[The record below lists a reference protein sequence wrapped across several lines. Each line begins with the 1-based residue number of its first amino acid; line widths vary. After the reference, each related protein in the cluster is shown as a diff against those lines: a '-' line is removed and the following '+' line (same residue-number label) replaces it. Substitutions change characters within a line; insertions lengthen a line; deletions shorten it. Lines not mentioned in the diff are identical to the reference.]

1 METFQV
7 KHFSKYGLVDDSDEE
22 NDRVETDPE
31 KLKKLQE
38 EKQKQLAIQVHSSY
52 STRWIDLVI
61 GTLSLGGSQEVTELG
76 FPLNFCWN
84 SPYGTKMIAVN
95 FWVSCSS
102 GKKEGVCVWC
112 YGTE

>member
-61 GTLSLGGSQEVTELG
+61 GTLSLGGSQEGNRAGLSIELM
-76 FPLNFCWN
+76 L
-84 SPYGTKMIAVN
+84 
-95 FWVSCSS
+95 
-102 GKKEGVCVWC
+102 E
-112 YGTE
+112 

>member
-1 METFQV
+1 M

-61 GTLSLGGSQEVTELG
+61 GTFSLDGSQEGNRSWAFQWTSVG
-76 FPLNFCWN
+76 IVPA
-84 SPYGTKMIAVN
+84 PYGTKWIAVN
-95 FWVSCSS
+95 LLSV
-102 GKKEGVCVWC
+102 V
-112 YGTE
+112 